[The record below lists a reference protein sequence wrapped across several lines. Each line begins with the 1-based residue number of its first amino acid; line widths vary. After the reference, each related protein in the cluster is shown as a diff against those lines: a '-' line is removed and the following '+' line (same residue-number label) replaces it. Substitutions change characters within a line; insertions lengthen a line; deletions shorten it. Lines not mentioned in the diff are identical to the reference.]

1 MKKFTL
7 LSMASVL
14 TCLSLSAAAEIKPFE
29 AVEYRQGIFKAFKW
43 NFGPMGEMVKGNTE
57 FNAEEFNLRA
67 QRMVELGSMP
77 WEAFMPG
84 TYASS
89 TGALPKIETEKD
101 DYNEKIEN
109 FEKAIANLATA
120 AKTNEMKNIG
130 PAFIQAG
137 RTCKSCHDQYRD

>member
-7 LSMASVL
+7 LGMATVL
-14 TCLSLSAAAEIKPFE
+14 TCLSLSATAEIKPFE

-43 NFGPMGEMVKGNTE
+43 NFGPMAAMVKGETK
-57 FNAEEFNLRA
+57 FNAEEFNKRA

-77 WEAFMPG
+77 WEAFMAG
-84 TYASS
+84 TYASG

-101 DYNEKIEN
+101 AYNKEIAS

-120 AKTNEMKNIG
+120 AKTNDMKNIG
-130 PAFIQAG
+130 PAFGQAG
-137 RTCKSCHDQYRD
+137 RTCKSCHDQFRD